1 MSTTPK
7 STHRIE
13 QITAV
18 DGGTFAAYCAVPE
31 SGKGP
36 GIMLFQEIF
45 GVNDNMRGLADRL
58 AGEGYVV
65 LVPDMFWRL
74 QPGFESKDE
83 SGMQEAFGL
92 MMRFDAEVGQS
103 DLNAVHRHLLALPEC
118 TGKIG
123 ASGFCF
129 GGGLAFA
136 AAATSRVDGRGI
148 DASIPYYGSA
158 VHSMLGMADQAT
170 CPLMFHYGANDPY
183 IPTEQID
190 DVEKA
195 FAGRA
200 DVEFY
205 RYDAG
210 HAFSNFDAPS
220 MYNKEV
226 ADVAWARTLGFF
238 AKHLS

>member
-1 MSTTPK
+1 MST
-7 STHRIE
+7 THRIE
-13 QITAV
+13 QITAA
-18 DGGTFAAYCAVPE
+18 DGGTFSAYCAIPA
-31 SGKGP
+31 SGRGA
-36 GIMLFQEIF
+36 GILLFQEIF
-45 GVNDNMRGLADRL
+45 GVNDNMRELADRL

-74 QPGFESKDE
+74 QPNFESKDE

-92 MMRFDAEVGQS
+92 MMRYDAETGLS
-103 DLNAVHRHLLALPEC
+103 DLNAIHRHLLSLSEC

-136 AAATSRVDGRGI
+136 TAATSRVDGQGI
-148 DASIPYYGSA
+148 HASVPYYGSA
-158 VHSMLGMADQAT
+158 VNGMLGMADQAT
-170 CPLMFHYGANDPY
+170 CPLMFHYGANDPF

-190 DVEKA
+190 AVENA
-195 FAGRA
+195 FVGRA
-200 DVEFY
+200 NVEFY

-220 MYNKEV
+220 MYNKEA

-238 AKHLS
+238 AKHLA